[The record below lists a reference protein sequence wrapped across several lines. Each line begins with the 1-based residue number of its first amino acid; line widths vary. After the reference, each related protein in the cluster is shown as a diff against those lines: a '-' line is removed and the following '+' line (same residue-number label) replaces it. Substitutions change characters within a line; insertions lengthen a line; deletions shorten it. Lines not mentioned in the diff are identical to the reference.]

1 MDQLKCHLVYLTG
14 SEAGKSRAFDSARI
28 TLGRAAN
35 CDVLFDQY
43 RDLAVASHHAEIL
56 YDEGMFH
63 IHDLG
68 TRSGTYVNGAR
79 VTDLH
84 SLRNEDYIQLGKSG
98 PEVIFRLGQ
107 AGHDPQPLP
116 PPAPETGELEMITG
130 NDSGK
135 LFPVLGTT
143 PTRIGR
149 RADVEA
155 SLDPRGDMVVSGH
168 HCTVE
173 YLDDSFV
180 LIDTSRN
187 GTYLN
192 GSLINGSCYL
202 RDGDIITLGDG
213 GPRARFRLHPP
224 RRIYPNRSGEF
235 PPLTEQTGPSPAMRQ
250 AAMQVRP
257 QANVP
262 AEPFDEPPVLPEQPT
277 GEPVMPM
284 PPPPAAP
291 GATSATPPGR
301 ASRKAPKARII
312 LFFAGGTV
320 VVLLLATILA
330 IALRGRGTDPALAPP
345 QNALKP
351 AQASTYEREIAGATS
366 RRIAGG
372 RYSVEVPAA
381 WNVREDGA
389 EFSMESPDRAVTV
402 DYSRTPGL
410 TEDAVIAL
418 LARNGAKV
426 VKGESMPDGGIPV
439 QYFHSTRHGRA
450 VLAALHTPPND
461 TPALALV
468 EAPPDLLSG
477 FSDATLGR
485 LLRTN
490 LKLQVTEAT
499 VVATPGQT
507 PPATADTPVPTPTPE
522 TAVAGTPAQTPAA
535 AETSQARTVANRAL
549 GLQVELPSDWTVSS
563 DEDKGVL
570 AMRKPEGLEIR
581 VARDPG
587 VMDAAVTFKALE
599 EAGYAI
605 EQKSDSQLPVGGT
618 ERSCH
623 VALLNRESR
632 HVLLVL
638 LDQPTPTTVVVYAVS
653 EGRLSENDKAEV
665 TSIVRQLAL
674 QAP

>member
-1 MDQLKCHLVYLTG
+1 MDQFKCHVVYLTG
-14 SEAGKSRAFDSARI
+14 SEAGNARSFDSARI

-56 YDEGMFH
+56 YDEGRFN

-68 TRSGTYVNGAR
+68 TRSGTYVNGVRIA
-79 VTDLH
+79 DLH
-84 SLRNEDYIQLGKSG
+84 PLRNEDYIQLGRSG

-107 AGHDPQPLP
+107 AGPDPQPLP

-130 NDSGK
+130 ADAGK

-168 HCTVE
+168 HCTLE

-192 GSLINGSCYL
+192 GSLITGSCYL

-224 RRIYPNRSGEF
+224 RRIYPNRTGEF

-250 AAMQVRP
+250 AAAQP
-257 QANVP
+257 PAQAAMSTELADMP
-262 AEPFDEPPVLPEQPT
+262 PSAAEPMP
-277 GEPVMPM
+277 GEPAA
-284 PPPPAAP
+284 PPPPVAP
-291 GATSATPPGR
+291 RKPGR
-301 ASRKAPKARII
+301 TPRKAAKPKVA
-312 LFFAGGTV
+312 LFFVGGAV
-320 VVLLLATILA
+320 VVLLLAVVLA
-330 IALRGRGTDPALAPP
+330 IALRGGGTGPGLAPP
-345 QNALKP
+345 PNAVTP
-351 AQASTYEREIAGATS
+351 AQASVYEREVAGAAS
-366 RRIAGG
+366 RRIAAG
-372 RYSVEVPAA
+372 RYSVEVPQG

-389 EFSMESPDRAVTV
+389 EFSMESADRAVTV

-410 TEDAVIAL
+410 TEDAVMAL
-418 LARNGAKV
+418 LSRNGARAE
-426 VKGESMPDGGIPV
+426 KGASAPDGGIPV

-450 VLAALHTPPND
+450 VMAALHTPPND

-468 EAPPDLLSG
+468 EAPPDLLAG

-490 LKLQVTEAT
+490 LKLQVTEAA
-499 VVATPGQT
+499 VVATPAPQT
-507 PPATADTPVPTPTPE
+507 PSAAPD
-522 TAVAGTPAQTPAA
+522 TPAA
-535 AETSQARTVANRAL
+535 ATPTAAVAAGTPEPPPTPAGTPQARVAANRAL
-549 GLQVELPSDWTVSS
+549 GLQVELPAEWTANS
-563 DEDKGVL
+563 DEEKGVL

-581 VARDPG
+581 VARDPA
-587 VMDAAVTFKALE
+587 VMDAAATFKALE

-605 EQKSDSQLPVGGT
+605 EQKSDTRLPVGGT
-618 ERSCH
+618 ERGCH
-623 VALLNRESR
+623 VALLKRESR

-653 EGRLSENDKAEV
+653 ESPLSESDKAEV
-665 TSIVRQLAL
+665 TGIVRQLAL